1 VLFSKALK
9 SGVDSGV
16 YRKDFLGLLYTGPG
30 RDRLC
35 IPNIKVRGGRDGA
48 KRNVR
53 EMLIAHAHEVIGHMD
68 IYRTSLYL
76 RNLYYWKTLTHDV
89 ERYIRSCHLCQTKK
103 TSPTK
108 QYGRNHPLPIPSS
121 PWEFIAMD
129 FLVNLPSS
137 ALGDQKCNALYV
149 VVDTFTKMCHLM
161 PTTTTVKA
169 EGVAKLYFEH
179 IYRLHGLPKGII
191 SDRDTKFT
199 GTFWRTLQKM
209 VGTDLMMSTT
219 DHPHTDGQS
228 ERMNRSVL
236 QILRHYVNTNG
247 SDWAQHLP
255 TVEFAIN
262 SAVSRSTG
270 KAPFE
275 LLYGYLPRSFPPIVF
290 DHDNPASMN
299 FIEQRMLS
307 QLSAQD
313 AIIAAKAE
321 QSYHDERTTRI
332 LRPATQL

>member
-1 VLFSKALK
+1 
-9 SGVDSGV
+9 
-16 YRKDFLGLLYTGPG
+16 
-30 RDRLC
+30 
-35 IPNIKVRGGRDGA
+35 
-48 KRNVR
+48 
-53 EMLIAHAHEVIGHMD
+53 
-68 IYRTSLYL
+68 
-76 RNLYYWKTLTHDV
+76 
-89 ERYIRSCHLCQTKK
+89 
-103 TSPTK
+103 
-108 QYGRNHPLPIPSS
+108 
-121 PWEFIAMD
+121 MD

-137 ALGDQKCNALYV
+137 AIGDQKYNSLLV
-149 VVDTFTKMCHLM
+149 VVDTFIKMCHLI
-161 PTTTTVKA
+161 PTTTNVKA

-199 GTFWRTLQKM
+199 GAFWRALQKM

-219 DHPHTDGQS
+219 DHPQTDGQS

-236 QILRHYVNTNG
+236 QILRHFVNTNG

-290 DHDNPASMN
+290 DADNPASMN

-307 QLSAQD
+307 QLAAQD
-313 AIIAAKAE
+313 SIIAAKTE
-321 QSYHDERTTRI
+321 QSHHVNKHRKHDPPLKIGDDAVISNES
-332 LRPATQL
+332 QLFRKDDRS